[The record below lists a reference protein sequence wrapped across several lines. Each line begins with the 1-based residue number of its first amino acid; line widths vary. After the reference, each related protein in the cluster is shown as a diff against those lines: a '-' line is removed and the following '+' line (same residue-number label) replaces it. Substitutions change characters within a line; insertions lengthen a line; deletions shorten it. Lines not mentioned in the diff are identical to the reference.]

1 MDKLV
6 LKDLLVLKKSM
17 YWALVYLLAI
27 LFIFSMNPPFD
38 KFLYII
44 AAYGAAYILIMGAL
58 MAEYE
63 NQTNMLLNS
72 LPVNRYEIILSKYLS
87 ALVLAL
93 LTLCVTGTLGIVINL
108 LPLPLAIRVMNG
120 VDVGIVLIM
129 VAVTLA
135 IVMPMNLK
143 FGNQAARV
151 TTVMFFMLLFF
162 APVWAK
168 GYIMDN
174 SQTEWVQA
182 LINIAV
188 SQPVV
193 LLAAGAGV
201 GILLLGL
208 SMFVSLRIYE
218 AIDF

>member
-1 MDKLV
+1 
-6 LKDLLVLKKSM
+6 
-17 YWALVYLLAI
+17 
-27 LFIFSMNPPFD
+27 
-38 KFLYII
+38 
-44 AAYGAAYILIMGAL
+44 
-58 MAEYE
+58 
-63 NQTNMLLNS
+63 
-72 LPVNRYEIILSKYLS
+72 
-87 ALVLAL
+87 
-93 LTLCVTGTLGIVINL
+93 
-108 LPLPLAIRVMNG
+108 MNG

-135 IVMPMNLK
+135 IVIPMNLK

-162 APVWAK
+162 APVGVK

-174 SQTEWVQA
+174 SQTEWAQA

-193 LLAAGAGV
+193 LLAAGAGG

>member
-1 MDKLV
+1 M
-6 LKDLLVLKKSM
+6 
-17 YWALVYLLAI
+17 
-27 LFIFSMNPPFD
+27 
-38 KFLYII
+38 

-93 LTLCVTGTLGIVINL
+93 LTLCVAGTLGIVINL
-108 LPLPLAIRVMNG
+108 LPLPLAIRFMNG

-143 FGNQAARV
+143 FGNQAARI

-162 APVWAK
+162 APVWVK

-174 SQTEWVQA
+174 SQTEWAQA

-193 LLAAGAGV
+193 LLAAGAGG